1 MKIGITGNSAGI
13 GKSISELPYEFI
25 QFNRADG
32 DIHNVELV
40 YEKFKDCDIFINN
53 AWDNDC
59 QIKLLNYFF
68 SKWRDVPKKIISI
81 GSSISTYKPSSTGY
95 DGYVDLKKK
104 LRQAHCDIV
113 NLNTERLDELILQ
126 ELERLLSL
134 CTGYEGYVDLKKK
147 LRQAHCDIVNLKTTK
162 CKSYLVNPGLTDTKM
177 TVYRKDNKML
187 TQDVADIVK
196 FIIENKLYIPEIYFY
211 VE

>member
-1 MKIGITGNSAGI
+1 MKIGITGSSAGI
-13 GKSISELPYEFI
+13 GQCISELPFEFVH
-25 QFNRADG
+25 FNRNDG
-32 DIHNVELV
+32 NIHNAELV
-40 YEKFKDCDIFINN
+40 YPKLKDCDIFINN
-53 AWDNDC
+53 VWDNDC

-68 SKWRDVPKKIISI
+68 NKWRDLPKKIISI
-81 GSSISTYKPSSTGY
+81 GSSVSTYNPSG
-95 DGYVDLKKK
+95 
-104 LRQAHCDIV
+104 
-113 NLNTERLDELILQ
+113 
-126 ELERLLSL
+126 
-134 CTGYEGYVDLKKK
+134 TGYEGYVDLKRQ

>member
-95 DGYVDLKKK
+95 
-104 LRQAHCDIV
+104 
-113 NLNTERLDELILQ
+113 
-126 ELERLLSL
+126 
-134 CTGYEGYVDLKKK
+134 EGYVDLKKQ
-147 LRQAHCDIVNLKTTK
+147 LRQAHCDIVNLKITK
-162 CKSYLVNPGLTDTKM
+162 CKSYLVNPGVTDTKM
-177 TVYRKDNKML
+177 TVYRKDKKMS
-187 TQDVADIVK
+187 THDVADIVK